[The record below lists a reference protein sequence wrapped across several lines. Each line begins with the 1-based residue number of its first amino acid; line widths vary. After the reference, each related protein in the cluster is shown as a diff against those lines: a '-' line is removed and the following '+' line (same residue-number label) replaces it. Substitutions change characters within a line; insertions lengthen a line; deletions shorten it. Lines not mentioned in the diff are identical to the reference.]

1 MQYTKKEIISI
12 IQNTV
17 REVTKVNVD
26 SDNVTLLNLQLDIHP
41 ADFLYIFDELE
52 RRLEIPVTEVLKGYD
67 YSIFRV
73 DKLSDAFMEMLE
85 CKK

>member
-17 REVTKVNVD
+17 RVVTKVNVD
-26 SDNVTLLNLQLDIHP
+26 SDNVNLLNLQLDIHP

-52 RRLEIPVTEVLKGYD
+52 RN
-67 YSIFRV
+67 
-73 DKLSDAFMEMLE
+73 
-85 CKK
+85 